1 MSKKYK
7 LNSKY
12 KYTLKDFE
20 KASECIVDQ
29 YSKYSIN
36 GDYLNGR
43 QTLGVLLKIYFWNKY
58 SKFYKVST

>member
-43 QTLGVLLKIYFWNKY
+43 QTLGVLLKIYF
-58 SKFYKVST
+58 